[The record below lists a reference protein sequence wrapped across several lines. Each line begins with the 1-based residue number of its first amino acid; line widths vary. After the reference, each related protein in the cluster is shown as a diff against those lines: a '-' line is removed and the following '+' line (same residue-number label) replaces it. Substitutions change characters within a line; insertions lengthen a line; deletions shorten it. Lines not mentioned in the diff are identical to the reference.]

1 MGEKAEKQLDKK
13 PDKKTDKK
21 PEKKEKTGFFKGVK
35 AEFKKITWPDRNSVV
50 RQSAAVIGI
59 SVVVGVIIAVLDM
72 IIQYGIS
79 FIIG

>member
-1 MGEKAEKQLDKK
+1 MSEKVEKKAGKNSEKK
-13 PDKKTDKK
+13 EKK
-21 PEKKEKTGFFKGVK
+21 PEKKQKNSFFKGVK
-35 AEFKKITWPDRNSVV
+35 AEFKKITWPDRNTVV
-50 RQSAAVIGI
+50 KQSAAVISI

>member
-1 MGEKAEKQLDKK
+1 MSEKVEKKADRNPEKK
-13 PDKKTDKK
+13 ARK
-21 PEKKEKTGFFKGVK
+21 PEKKPKNSFFKGVK
-35 AEFKKITWPDRNSVV
+35 AELKKITWPDRNTIVK
-50 RQSAAVIGI
+50 QSAAVISI

>member
-1 MGEKAEKQLDKK
+1 MSEKVEKKADRESEKK
-13 PDKKTDKK
+13 DKK
-21 PEKKEKTGFFKGVK
+21 PEKKPKDSFFKGVK
-35 AEFKKITWPDRNSVV
+35 AEFKKITWPDRNTVV
-50 RQSAAVIGI
+50 KQSAAVISI

>member
-1 MGEKAEKQLDKK
+1 MSEKVEKKAGRSPEKK
-13 PDKKTDKK
+13 DKK
-21 PEKKEKTGFFKGVK
+21 PEKKQKNSFFKGVK
-35 AEFKKITWPDRNSVV
+35 AEFKKITWPDRNTVV
-50 RQSAAVIGI
+50 KQSAAVISI

>member
-1 MGEKAEKQLDKK
+1 MSEKVE
-13 PDKKTDKK
+13 KKTDKGSEKKDRK
-21 PEKKEKTGFFKGVK
+21 PEKKKKDSFFKGVK
-35 AEFKKITWPDRNSVV
+35 AEFKKITWPDRNTIVK
-50 RQSAAVIGI
+50 QSAAVISI